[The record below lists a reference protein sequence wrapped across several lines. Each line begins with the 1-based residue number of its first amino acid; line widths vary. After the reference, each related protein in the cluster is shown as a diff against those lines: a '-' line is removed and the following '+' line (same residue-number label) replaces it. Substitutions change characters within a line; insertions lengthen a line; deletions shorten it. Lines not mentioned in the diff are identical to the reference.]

1 MLELSPETDYAL
13 CKAMMGMGVCRRPW
27 GEMLVNAKLL
37 IADDHDLVRETLTC
51 FITEKTGA
59 EVAQSR
65 TLDEALD
72 RIRDE
77 GPFDLMLLDLTMPG
91 MTMPSGLSKSIAAN
105 APNPV
110 AILTGTTSKEIEYRS
125 IMDGAAGFLSKT
137 LAPDQLVQ
145 RIRAILDGKYTK
157 IEDLEPRTQGTAG
170 VGRRMPL
177 LTQRERDVLQGLCEG
192 KSNKEIANDLDVQ
205 VVTVKLH
212 VKTLSRKLEARNR
225 THAAMLARELHLI

>member
-1 MLELSPETDYAL
+1 
-13 CKAMMGMGVCRRPW
+13 MGVYRQPL
-27 GEMLVNAKLL
+27 GGDNVTAKLL

-51 FITEKTGA
+51 YITKNTGA
-59 EVAQSR
+59 QVAQSR

-72 RIRDE
+72 RIREE

-91 MTMPSGLSKSIAAN
+91 MTMPHGLTRSIAAN

-110 AILTGTTSKEIEYRS
+110 AILTGTTSREIEYSS
-125 IMDGAAGFLSKT
+125 IMDGAAGFLSKS
-137 LAPDQLVQ
+137 LAPDQLVT
-145 RIRAILDGKYTK
+145 RIRSILEGNYTRV
-157 IEDLEPRTQGTAG
+157 EDLEQSGDGAAG
-170 VGRRMPL
+170 AGRKMPL
-177 LTQRERDVLQGLCEG
+177 LTQRERDVLKGLCEG

>member
-1 MLELSPETDYAL
+1 MLELTSGTHYTQKKDGLRDEGLPTAL
-13 CKAMMGMGVCRRPW
+13 GGNA
-27 GEMLVNAKLL
+27 VNAKLL

-59 EVAQSR
+59 QVAQSR

-91 MTMPSGLSKSIAAN
+91 MTMPYGLSKSIAAN

-110 AILTGTTSKEIEYRS
+110 AILTGTTSKEIEYSS
-125 IMDGAAGFLSKT
+125 IMDGAAGFLSKS

-145 RIRAILDGKYTK
+145 RIRSILAGKYTK
-157 IEDLEPRTQGTAG
+157 LEDLEPRGEGAPGAG
-170 VGRRMPL
+170 RKMPL